1 MDDHDLGDLAHWLA
15 SQGIALRL
23 TDARGALVL
32 ANGPG
37 RALPAPGQA
46 PDRPD
51 AATLT
56 LPLADG
62 RILQMR
68 GPRPEAS
75 AAASAARAPDE
86 GQARY
91 QLLAEHASDL
101 IVALDRDLCIL
112 HATGAARPML
122 GWPADAL
129 VGRTLAELLVPEE
142 RAAFITRHFTASA
155 RRGGGPDLFRA
166 LRRDGGTLWVEAR
179 VAELPPDR
187 GLGQYV
193 VTLRDADR
201 RRLAEQAL
209 AAANQELST
218 LAATDDLTGLPNRRQ
233 FDNALQKEWFRAL
246 RDGVPLALLMIDV
259 DHFKRLNDLHGH
271 PTGDAV
277 LAEVA
282 RIIRDNVRRAGDMA
296 ARYGGEEFA
305 VVLPGTSTGGA
316 MDIGEAIR
324 HAMHR
329 ADFSATLG
337 PGAGITVSVGAAAMV
352 PMAGA
357 GAATLIHAAD
367 NALYQAK
374 RNGRDRV
381 ELMN

>member
-1 MDDHDLGDLAHWLA
+1 MDDRDLEDLAHWLNG
-15 SQGIALRL
+15 QGIALRL
-23 TDARGALVL
+23 ADARGAQVL
-32 ANGPG
+32 AN
-37 RALPAPGQA
+37 ALA
-46 PDRPD
+46 D
-51 AATLT
+51 AAPPADGDDGTDAPTLT

-62 RILQMR
+62 RTLHLR
-68 GPRPEAS
+68 APAPGSPAP
-75 AAASAARAPDE
+75 RAPDDR
-86 GQARY
+86 QARY

-101 IVALDRDLCIL
+101 IVALDRDLGIL
-112 HATGAARPML
+112 HATGAALPML
-122 GWPADAL
+122 GWPAEAL
-129 VGRTLAELLVPEE
+129 TGRTLAELLLPDE

-166 LRRDGGTLWVEAR
+166 LRRDGDTLWVEAR

-187 GLGQYV
+187 GLGHYV

-271 PTGDAV
+271 PTGDTV

-282 RIIRDNVRRAGDMA
+282 RVIRDNVRRAGDMA

-305 VVLPGTSTGGA
+305 VVLPGTSAGGA
-316 MDIGEAIR
+316 LEIGEAIR
-324 HAMHR
+324 QAMHR
-329 ADFSATLG
+329 ARFADTLG
-337 PGAGITVSVGAAAMV
+337 AGAQVTVSVGAAAMV

-357 GAATLIHAAD
+357 GAATLVHAAD

-381 ELMN
+381 EPASN